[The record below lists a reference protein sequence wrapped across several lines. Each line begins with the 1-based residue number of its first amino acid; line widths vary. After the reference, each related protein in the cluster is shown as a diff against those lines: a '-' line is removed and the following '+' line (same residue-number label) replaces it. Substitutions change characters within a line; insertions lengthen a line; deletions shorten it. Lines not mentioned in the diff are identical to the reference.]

1 MYQQQQEA
9 EEEEGLNINDK
20 DRPSLVCIWIWAAAT
35 IVSLSSKHGISQVT
49 SKSHKK
55 QSTMYCNLSL
65 GNDGMQ
71 ISFCEIQSFPV
82 FLTHRQLKQRKDG
95 NWMDHLLF

>member
-20 DRPSLVCIWIWAAAT
+20 DRPSLVCIWIWAATT

-65 GNDGMQ
+65 GIDGMQ
-71 ISFCEIQSFPV
+71 ISFCEIQSFSQYSC
-82 FLTHRQLKQRKDG
+82 HIDNLKLMEME
-95 NWMDHLLF
+95 WIMS